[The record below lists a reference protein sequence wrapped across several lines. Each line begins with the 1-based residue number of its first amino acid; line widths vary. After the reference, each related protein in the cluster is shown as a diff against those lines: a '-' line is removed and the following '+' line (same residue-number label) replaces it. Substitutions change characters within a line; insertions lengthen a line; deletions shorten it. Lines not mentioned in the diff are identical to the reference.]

1 MLNNTLNRVTRPLAR
16 SGRGP
21 FWLIRHVGRKSGR
34 AYETPVILVK
44 VADGFVAELTYGEN
58 VNWYRNSVAAG
69 GCVVVYH
76 GLEYPVTRI
85 EPCSLERGL
94 SAYPAPFRFILKVGG
109 RKEFRLLRTD
119 PAARPG

>member
-1 MLNNTLNRVTRPLAR
+1 M
-16 SGRGP
+16 
-21 FWLIRHVGRKSGR
+21 
-34 AYETPVILVK
+34 ILVK

-85 EPCSLERGL
+85 EPCSPERGL
-94 SAYPAPFRFILKVGG
+94 SAFPAQFRFVLKVGG
-109 RKEFRLLRTD
+109 RKEFRLLRTE
-119 PAARPG
+119 PAATPG